1 VTAADRAPGASVT
14 AVSARP
20 IALVGPTA
28 TGKSDLAL
36 DLAARLE
43 GVEVVN
49 ADAMQL
55 YRGMDIGTAKLR
67 VEARRGVVHHLLD
80 VLEVTETATVAAY
93 QRDARAA
100 VDDVLARGGTP
111 VAVGGSGLYVQAL
124 VDDLRFP
131 GTDPAVRA
139 RLEAELAEVGPAALH
154 SRLARIDP
162 DAAAGILPS
171 NGRRVVRALEVV
183 EITGAPFA
191 ASLPRPG
198 APRHGTVL
206 VGLDRAATEL
216 DARVE
221 RRVERMLADGLL
233 DEVRRLAAAGLRD
246 GGTASRAVGYRELLE
261 VLDETD
267 GDGDGR
273 DPDPAALAEA
283 RRRIVVATRR
293 LVRRQRSWF
302 RRDPRVTWLD
312 ASSGTLVEDVLTL
325 AHDTAGAS

>member
-1 VTAADRAPGASVT
+1 M
-14 AVSARP
+14 SARP

-36 DLAARLE
+36 DLAERLD

-55 YRGMDIGTAKLR
+55 YRGMDLGTAK
-67 VEARRGVVHHLLD
+67 VPPHARRGVPHHLFD

-131 GTDPAVRA
+131 GTDPTVRA
-139 RLEAELAEVGPAALH
+139 RLDVDLAAHGPAALH
-154 SRLARIDP
+154 ARLARIDP

-183 EITGAPFA
+183 EITGEPFA
-191 ASLPRPG
+191 SSLPRPG
-198 APRHGTVL
+198 EPRRGTVL
-206 VGLDRAATEL
+206 VGIDRDTAEI
-216 DARVE
+216 DARIE
-221 RRVERMLADGLL
+221 ARVDGML
-233 DEVRRLAAAGLRD
+233 AAGLVEEVRELAAR
-246 GGTASRAVGYRELLE
+246 GLAHGETASRAVGYRELLE
-261 VLDETD
+261 VL
-267 GDGDGR
+267 GDSGT
-273 DPDPAALAEA
+273 DPDPDALAEA

-302 RRDPRVTWLD
+302 RRDARVTWFD
-312 ASSGTLVEDVLTL
+312 ASSPTL
-325 AHDTAGAS
+325 ADDVVTLTRDTADAS